1 MCADVLG
8 GAGYARSQNPGAGL
22 THPHVEGWKQLPG
35 LCSDG
40 VFFTRVKLSGIGFLS
55 FLAPSGSGG
64 YSDMDRKRR
73 PSRHGEGK
81 KEGKERR
88 KEKDRKEGKE
98 GKGKEG
104 KEKEGR
110 REKKDKREKEGGK
123 EKKKRKEKPRPEK
136 DKQPRP

>member
-1 MCADVLG
+1 MLG

-88 KEKDRKEGKE
+88 KDKE
-98 GKGKEG
+98 KGKEG

-110 REKKDKREKEGGK
+110 REKKEKREKEGGK
-123 EKKKRKEKPRPEK
+123 EKKKKKRKEKPRPEK
-136 DKQPRP
+136 DKEPRP

>member
-88 KEKDRKEGKE
+88 KDKE

-136 DKQPRP
+136 DKEPRP

>member
-1 MCADVLG
+1 M
-8 GAGYARSQNPGAGL
+8 
-22 THPHVEGWKQLPG
+22 H

-55 FLAPSGSGG
+55 FLAPSGSGGG

-88 KEKDRKEGKE
+88 KEKDKKEGKE

-104 KEKEGR
+104 R
-110 REKKDKREKEGGK
+110 REKKEKREKEGGK

-136 DKQPRP
+136 DKEPRP